1 MTDQE
6 RQAIMA
12 LAIMAAFADDRNEAA
27 ERDEVKRVADS
38 LSRDSDVN
46 VAALYQDVLLKR
58 ATLDSAVTALAS
70 PETRRLAYELAVGVC
85 NADGALSDGERTF
98 LYALETRLG
107 FDHAEAASAR
117 AFTAESEA
125 LAVAPL
131 VDVPPIPDPAA
142 PAAAAAPNHD
152 RMILNY
158 AILNGALELLPDSLA
173 TMAII
178 PLQMKMVYRI
188 GKSTAT
194 NWIAATS
201 RTSSRRPA
209 SAWPRNTSSRSARR
223 LLGSLFGKEAFAD
236 GRPGGATKQVVS
248 SGFSFA
254 TTYALGRLA
263 VGYYAGG
270 RTFSTEVLKDT
281 YAGLLGEAKGLQQ
294 QYLPAIQE
302 KARTVNV
309 AQVCRRSGHRPRRPL
324 TGPGVGKPSPAVM
337 RELTGSIGHSRA
349 LPLQPRLWPSERW
362 EEPSPPLGDDGHEP
376 CRLPGVEQSS
386 ACLVPTEYASRISP

>member
-6 RQAIMA
+6 RQAIMT
-12 LAIMAAFADDRNEAA
+12 LAIMAAFADDRKEAS
-27 ERDEVKRVADS
+27 ERDEVRRVADS
-38 LSRDSDVN
+38 LSRDSDIN

-58 ATLDSAVTALAS
+58 ATLDAAVAALAS
-70 PETRRLAYELAVGVC
+70 PETRRLAYELSVGVC

-107 FDHAEAASAR
+107 FDHAEAESAH

-131 VDVPPIPDPAA
+131 VDVPPIPEPAAPAA
-142 PAAAAAPNHD
+142 PAAAAPDHD
-152 RMILNY
+152 GMILNY

-188 GKSTAT
+188 GKSYGYELDRGHIKDFLATAG
-194 NWIAATS
+194 IGM
-201 RTSSRRPA
+201 A
-209 SAWPRNTSSRSARR
+209 SQYVEQVGIR
-223 LLGSLFGKEAFAD
+223 LLGSIFGRKRLRGMI
-236 GRPGGATKQVVS
+236 GRTVNQAIS

-263 VGYYAGG
+263 VRYYAGG
-270 RTFSTEVLKDT
+270 RTFSAQVLKDT

-309 AQVCRRSGHRPRRPL
+309 AQVL
-324 TGPGVGKPSPAVM
+324 QEV
-337 RELTGSIGHSRA
+337 RA
-349 LPLQPRLWPSERW
+349 
-362 EEPSPPLGDDGHEP
+362 
-376 CRLPGVEQSS
+376 
-386 ACLVPTEYASRISP
+386 

>member
-6 RQAIMA
+6 RQALMT
-12 LAIMAAFADDRNEAA
+12 LAIMAAFADDRNDAA

-38 LSRDSDVN
+38 LSRDSDIN

-58 ATLDSAVTALAS
+58 ATLDSAVSALAS

-107 FDHAEAASAR
+107 FDHAETAAAR
-117 AFTAESEA
+117 MITEESEA
-125 LAVAPL
+125 LAAAPL
-131 VDVPPIPDPAA
+131 VEAPPIPESAA
-142 PAAAAAPNHD
+142 GAAAAEPDHD

-188 GKSTAT
+188 GKSYGYELDRGHIKDFLATAGVGL
-194 NWIAATS
+194 
-201 RTSSRRPA
+201 A
-209 SAWPRNTSSRSARR
+209 SQYVEQIGVR
-223 LLGSLFGKEAFAD
+223 LVGSLFGRRGL
-236 GRPGGATKQVVS
+236 GRLIGSAAGQAVS

-263 VGYYAGG
+263 VRYYAGG
-270 RTFSTEVLKDT
+270 RTFSAQVLKDT

-309 AQVCRRSGHRPRRPL
+309 AQVL
-324 TGPGVGKPSPAVM
+324 QEV
-337 RELTGSIGHSRA
+337 RA
-349 LPLQPRLWPSERW
+349 
-362 EEPSPPLGDDGHEP
+362 
-376 CRLPGVEQSS
+376 
-386 ACLVPTEYASRISP
+386 

>member
-6 RQAIMA
+6 RQAIMT
-12 LAIMAAFADDRNEAA
+12 LAIMAAFADDRKEAA
-27 ERDEVKRVADS
+27 ERDEVRRVADS
-38 LSRDSDVN
+38 LSRDSDIN

-58 ATLDSAVTALAS
+58 ATLDSAVAALAS

-107 FDHAEAASAR
+107 FDHAEAESAR

-131 VDVPPIPDPAA
+131 AGVPPIPEPAA
-142 PAAAAAPNHD
+142 PAAAAAPDHD
-152 RMILNY
+152 KMILNY

-188 GKSTAT
+188 GKSYGYELDRGHIKDFLATAG
-194 NWIAATS
+194 IGM
-201 RTSSRRPA
+201 A
-209 SAWPRNTSSRSARR
+209 SQYVEQVGIR
-223 LLGSLFGKEAFAD
+223 LLGSLFGKKRLRGMI
-236 GRPGGATKQVVS
+236 GRMANQAIS

-263 VGYYAGG
+263 VRYYAGG
-270 RTFSTEVLKDT
+270 RTFSTQVLKDT
-281 YAGLLGEAKGLQQ
+281 YAGLLGEAKGLEQ
-294 QYLPAIQE
+294 QYLPAIRE

-309 AQVCRRSGHRPRRPL
+309 AQVL
-324 TGPGVGKPSPAVM
+324 QEV
-337 RELTGSIGHSRA
+337 RA
-349 LPLQPRLWPSERW
+349 
-362 EEPSPPLGDDGHEP
+362 
-376 CRLPGVEQSS
+376 
-386 ACLVPTEYASRISP
+386 

>member
-6 RQAIMA
+6 RQALMT
-12 LAIMAAFADDRNEAA
+12 LAIMAAFADDTNEAA

-58 ATLDSAVTALAS
+58 ATLDAAVTALAS

-107 FDHAEAASAR
+107 FDHAEAEAAK
-117 AFTAESEA
+117 AFTAQSEA
-125 LAVAPL
+125 LAEAPVATEPPPL
-131 VDVPPIPDPAA
+131 
-142 PAAAAAPNHD
+142 PAAAAAPAAPPAGPVAAEQD
-152 RMILNY
+152 KMILNN

-188 GKSTAT
+188 GKSYGYELDRGHIKDFLAT
-194 NWIAATS
+194 VGIGM
-201 RTSSRRPA
+201 A
-209 SAWPRNTSSRSARR
+209 SQYVEQVGIR
-223 LLGSLFGKEAFAD
+223 LLGSLFGKKRLRGMI
-236 GRPGGATKQVVS
+236 GRMANQAIS

-254 TTYALGRLA
+254 ATYALGRLA
-263 VGYYAGG
+263 VRYYAGG
-270 RTFSTEVLKDT
+270 RTFSTQVLKDT
-281 YAGLLGEAKGLQQ
+281 YTGLLGEAKGLQQ

-309 AQVCRRSGHRPRRPL
+309 AQVL
-324 TGPGVGKPSPAVM
+324 QEV
-337 RELTGSIGHSRA
+337 RA
-349 LPLQPRLWPSERW
+349 
-362 EEPSPPLGDDGHEP
+362 
-376 CRLPGVEQSS
+376 
-386 ACLVPTEYASRISP
+386 